1 MSFEVEKTEA
11 VLFTRKRKLA
21 KKIRQARINL
31 QGKRI
36 KFNSEAT
43 KWLGIW
49 LDSGLSFKTHYQ
61 TRLQKAKAA
70 ENRLRSISSTYGLP
84 PGLVR
89 KVQIAAV
96 QSVALYG
103 AEIWW
108 RGQKTWAQEIQQL
121 INKQARDIGPLIK
134 KAALVPAEPLLDDR

>member
-1 MSFEVEKTEA
+1 VSFEVEKTEA

-89 KVQIAAV
+89 KV
-96 QSVALYG
+96 
-103 AEIWW
+103 
-108 RGQKTWAQEIQQL
+108 
-121 INKQARDIGPLIK
+121 
-134 KAALVPAEPLLDDR
+134 